1 MGILTAR
8 PFPAGKEKC
17 RMKKKSGRKA
27 TVHPTP
33 LVSSMIRQHPSPTE
47 PQGSWTGLPEN
58 PEELPV
64 QDADDL

>member
-1 MGILTAR
+1 
-8 PFPAGKEKC
+8 
-17 RMKKKSGRKA
+17 MKKKSGRKA
-27 TVHPTP
+27 TVHPTT
-33 LVSSMIRQHPSPTE
+33 LVSSMIRQHPSPTD